1 MAGRMGAPGQLPDE
15 SGDGMTMA
23 IRALIFDFDGSILD
37 TERPDLLA
45 WEAVFEEHGVLLPRD
60 RWYESIGS
68 DGNGY
73 DVCAH
78 LEELVGQRIEHDL
91 VRGRHHTRIMELI
104 AQERPRAGVLDWLDD
119 AQRLGLSL
127 AIASS
132 SPRSWVEGHLKTHGL
147 FERFRAIR
155 CRDDVAFAKPAP
167 DLFQA
172 AIDAVGVTPSE
183 AIAIED
189 SPNGVRAA
197 KAAGLFCIAVPNEV
211 TGGLRFDH
219 ADVVLG
225 SLAERSLAEIL
236 TGLANAQPP
245 RPST

>member
-1 MAGRMGAPGQLPDE
+1 
-15 SGDGMTMA
+15 MA
-23 IRALIFDFDGSILD
+23 IRALVFDFDGSILD

-45 WEAVFEEHGVLLPRD
+45 WEAVFEEHGVTLPRD
-60 RWYESIGS
+60 RWYQSIGS
-68 DGNGY
+68 DGLSY

-78 LEELVGQRIEHDL
+78 LEELVGQRIEHDM
-91 VRGRHHTRIMELI
+91 VRGRHRTRIMELI

-119 AQRLGLSL
+119 ARDRGLAL

-147 FERFRAIR
+147 FERFQALR
-155 CRDDVAFAKPAP
+155 CRGDVARSKPAP

-172 AIDAVGVTPSE
+172 AVDALGVAPTE

-189 SPNGVRAA
+189 SPNGVTAA
-197 KAAGLFCIAVPNEV
+197 KTAGLYCIAVPNEV
-211 TGGLRFDH
+211 TGALRFDH

-225 SLAERSLAEIL
+225 SLADRSLAEIL
-236 TGLANAQPP
+236 ARLPDGSVT
-245 RPST
+245 RPINR

>member
-1 MAGRMGAPGQLPDE
+1 
-15 SGDGMTMA
+15 MA

-45 WEAVFEEHGVLLPRD
+45 WEAVFEEHGVVLPRD

-68 DGNGY
+68 DGDAY

-78 LEELVGQRIEHDL
+78 LEELVGRRIEHDL
-91 VRGRHHTRIMELI
+91 VRGRHHSRIMELI

-119 AQRLGLSL
+119 AQQRGLSL

-132 SPRSWVEGHLKTHGL
+132 SPRSWVEGHLRTHGL
-147 FERFRAIR
+147 YDRFHALR
-155 CRDDVAFAKPAP
+155 CRDDVTRSKPAP

-172 AIDAVGVTPSE
+172 AIDALGVAPTE

-211 TGGLRFDH
+211 TGALRFDH
-219 ADVVLG
+219 ADVVLD
-225 SLAERSLAEIL
+225 SLATRTLAEIL
-236 TGLANAQPP
+236 TGLAGAHDT
-245 RPST
+245 RPIT